1 MDPKRKD
8 ILHQPESADDCKF
21 RLVKHAD
28 WAGRMAIKSLFWMT
42 LLLLAFQLLMRIG
55 AVRPFI
61 SPVYRMEG
69 IPVDAYHVKDWK
81 EKSKPSF
88 LHHSS

>member
-1 MDPKRKD
+1 MDTKRKD
-8 ILHQPESADDCKF
+8 ILDRPESADD
-21 RLVKHAD
+21 RISLLVKHAD
-28 WAGRMAIKSLFWMT
+28 RAGRLALKSLFWMT
-42 LLLLAFQLLMRIG
+42 LFLLAFQLLLRIG
-55 AVRPFI
+55 ALRPFI

-81 EKSKPSF
+81 EKTKPSF

>member
-1 MDPKRKD
+1 MLNR
-8 ILHQPESADDCKF
+8 PESTDDCIS

-28 WAGRMAIKSLFWMT
+28 RAGRLALKSLFWMT
-42 LLLLAFQLLMRIG
+42 LFLLAFQLLLRIG
-55 AVRPFI
+55 ALRPFI

-81 EKSKPSF
+81 EKTKPSF